1 MKKIII
7 FVMLLL
13 SVQLFSEDYKVILKK
28 NVTLSEQDL
37 KKNNKEIE
45 IAVKRDYNLLKEAS
59 LEGFQN
65 VFYQIFQSLVPEDG
79 PDKELILFYQK
90 KTQKFYSDFLSMYMK
105 KTKAKVEKIRYVTND
120 VVEVTLEMQMP
131 DMTKIMEKAFANMR
145 KDGMLGGVKPEEIE
159 RMSQKELI
167 DKVLTREFDEMK
179 KAIDTIK
186 DYSIIKTS
194 IYLEKDN
201 NKWGIADLDEKIQN
215 MKDIYKSAGKK

>member
-1 MKKIII
+1 
-7 FVMLLL
+7 
-13 SVQLFSEDYKVILKK
+13 
-28 NVTLSEQDL
+28 
-37 KKNNKEIE
+37 
-45 IAVKRDYNLLKEAS
+45 
-59 LEGFQN
+59 
-65 VFYQIFQSLVPEDG
+65 
-79 PDKELILFYQK
+79 
-90 KTQKFYSDFLSMYMK
+90 
-105 KTKAKVEKIRYVTND
+105 
-120 VVEVTLEMQMP
+120 
-131 DMTKIMEKAFANMR
+131 MR

-201 NKWGIADLDEKIQN
+201 NKWGIAELDEKIQN

>member
-1 MKKIII
+1 MRKIII

-13 SVQLFSEDYKVILKK
+13 SVQLFSEDYKVVLKK

-145 KDGMLGGVKPEEIE
+145 KDGMLGDVKPEEIE

-201 NKWGIADLDEKIQN
+201 NKWGIAELDEKIQN